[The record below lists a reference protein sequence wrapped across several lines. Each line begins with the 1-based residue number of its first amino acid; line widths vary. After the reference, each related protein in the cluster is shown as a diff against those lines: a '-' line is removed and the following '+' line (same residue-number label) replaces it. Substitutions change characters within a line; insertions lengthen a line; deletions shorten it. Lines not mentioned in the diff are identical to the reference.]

1 MTLVGSSWH
10 VGVVSFLLQ
19 ELLAT
24 LGLRPSTE
32 NISWDSRP
40 AQAWQCWK
48 LGRVVISTGFCNTK
62 TFFPKWSWSD
72 QRAELSSRLCH
83 LVSTKGTDVLLKSTT
98 DTVPPSHR
106 FRQSIPQ
113 KLWRWKAVCSW
124 RWPVSPHGPQHI
136 NKLEIK
142 AIYTSLKWRIFQQRV
157 SKSKCLHLVDS
168 MVSLQILNK
177 GRSSSH
183 KLRLVCKKIASLLIA
198 SRILLVLSYVESS
211 RNPADRPSRKPQ
223 KRKWGS
229 VN

>member
-1 MTLVGSSWH
+1 MLKAWARCY
-10 VGVVSFLLQ
+10 FDRLLQ
-19 ELLAT
+19 HKPFFE
-24 LGLRPSTE
+24 STRDLIKE
-32 NISWDSRP
+32 QN
-40 AQAWQCWK
+40 
-48 LGRVVISTGFCNTK
+48 LV
-62 TFFPKWSWSD
+62 
-72 QRAELSSRLCH
+72 SRLCH

-98 DTVPPSHR
+98 DTVPTSHR
-106 FRQSIPQ
+106 FRQSIPP
-113 KLWRWKAVCSW
+113 KLWRWKVVCGW

-142 AIYTSLKWRIFQQRV
+142 AIYTSLKWRIFQQKV
-157 SKSKCLHLVDS
+157 SKHKCLHLVDS

-229 VN
+229 VK